1 MVQSKE
7 GSIVHVEIHSN
18 DPPRT
23 REFFAN
29 AFGWKF
35 QDVPEM
41 NYMLW
46 EAPDKPAGGLQ
57 KPMEGR
63 GPTVLNY
70 LLSKEIN
77 ADLGR
82 VQHQG
87 GLVLVPKSEI
97 PNMGWFAIFQEP
109 GGTVHALYQDM
120 PKPPAPRKAAAR
132 KSAAK
137 KAKARKKK

>member
-1 MVQSKE
+1 MAEPKA

-23 REFFAN
+23 KAFFAN

-35 QDVPEM
+35 QDIPEM
-41 NYMLW
+41 NYMTW
-46 EAPDKPAGGLQ
+46 EAPSKPAGGLQ

-77 ADLGR
+77 EDIGR
-82 VQHQG
+82 VQRAG
-87 GLVLVPKSEI
+87 GNILVPKSEI
-97 PNMGWFAIFQEP
+97 PGIGWFAIFQEP
-109 GGTVHALYQDM
+109 GGTAHALYQNL
-120 PKPPAPRKAAAR
+120 PKAPAPRRQASKPRKAT
-132 KSAAK
+132 
-137 KAKARKKK
+137 KAKRKR